1 MKDNTEDNTKAFFES
16 EDGQKSILQERAL
29 KLDKKFQ
36 EAQAEKMRSKEEKV
50 WFSHIFPSA
59 VHWGRDRLGQQ
70 D

>member
-50 WFSHIFPSA
+50 
-59 VHWGRDRLGQQ
+59 
-70 D
+70 